1 MVISG
6 AYLPERSGRHGP
18 DERGAG
24 LAAVFGY
31 SRPDVTTA
39 SRVFPSQMWPH
50 GGEEGMEG
58 VICDFERKAREE
70 ERERRQDHFTCT
82 YI

>member
-24 LAAVFGY
+24 LAGVFGY

-39 SRVFPSQMWPH
+39 GRVFPFQTWAH
-50 GGEEGMEG
+50 GVEEGMEG
-58 VICDFERKAREE
+58 VRCF
-70 ERERRQDHFTCT
+70 
-82 YI
+82 

>member
-24 LAAVFGY
+24 LAGVFGC

-39 SRVFPSQMWPH
+39 VRVSHPKR
-50 GGEEGMEG
+50 GGEEGTEG
-58 VICDFERKAREE
+58 VRCF
-70 ERERRQDHFTCT
+70 
-82 YI
+82 